1 MPDWGAIFENR
12 ANYCGVK
19 IQKLLGRNPRS
30 LELFQEI

>member
-19 IQKLLGRNPRS
+19 NAEVVGE
-30 LELFQEI
+30 ELPLS